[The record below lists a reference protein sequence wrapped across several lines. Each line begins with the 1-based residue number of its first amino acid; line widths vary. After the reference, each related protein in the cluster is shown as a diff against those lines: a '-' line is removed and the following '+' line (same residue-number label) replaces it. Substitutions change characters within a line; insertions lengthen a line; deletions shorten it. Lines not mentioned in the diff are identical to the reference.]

1 MHLNGCWQID
11 WRRINI
17 LLNPLADYL
26 RSHIFILKELQQTRE
41 CSIIKQTYGL
51 GDAQKGL
58 APHCALRELCIITFG
73 RDVGKAKP

>member
-51 GDAQKGL
+51 GDAHKG
-58 APHCALRELCIITFG
+58 
-73 RDVGKAKP
+73 